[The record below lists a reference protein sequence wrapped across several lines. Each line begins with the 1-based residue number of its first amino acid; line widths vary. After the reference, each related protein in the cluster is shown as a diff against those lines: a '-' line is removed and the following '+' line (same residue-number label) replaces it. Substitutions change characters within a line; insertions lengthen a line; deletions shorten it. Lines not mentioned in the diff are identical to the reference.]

1 MARGVLSAVA
11 AATACIAACAPAWCG
26 RLYGEVTSVTE
37 NAITTSF
44 PAAVKPGSAM
54 IVMSGDGESVA
65 GMAISQYCRGRG
77 PYEVS
82 GAISWVSDPMNFKT
96 GKKVYVNSL
105 NASAI
110 PAKKPAPPRAR
121 PTPLDLGVY
130 YYSSA
135 QKVGY
140 GALGLG
146 LEKSL
151 NLGTGAS
158 LELDGGITGL
168 AAVGADNGGS
178 FETSSLLKSL
188 NGRLNL
194 NLAPGCAFY
203 SGYRWSKGKGTD
215 EHWDIITKDLQ
226 GKTFAAAS
234 SEESGVVAL
243 RGLEYGLALHV
254 SPTASLSVGYI
265 PALRTDFGGLG
276 VLCEPAR
283 TAELRFGDPRGGIRI
298 RGLSGED
305 YWLADLG
312 ITISR

>member
-1 MARGVLSAVA
+1 MTRVVLSIFA
-11 AATACIAACAPAWCG
+11 ALIACIAACAPAWCG

-37 NAITTSF
+37 YAITTSF
-44 PAAVKPGSAM
+44 SAAVKPGSAM
-54 IVMSGDGESVA
+54 IVMSGDGESVS
-65 GMAISQYCRGRG
+65 GMAISQHCRGRG

-82 GAISWVSDPMNFKT
+82 GTISWVSDPTNFKT
-96 GKKVYVNSL
+96 GRKCYVNSL

-110 PAKKPAPPRAR
+110 PAGRPAHPPAKPA
-121 PTPLDLGVY
+121 TNDLGIY
-130 YYSSA
+130 YYSAA

-146 LEKSL
+146 LEKFL

-158 LELDGGITGL
+158 LDLDGGITGL

-178 FETSSLLKSL
+178 LETSSLLKNL
-188 NGRLNL
+188 YGRLNL
-194 NLAPGCAFY
+194 NLASGCAFY
-203 SGYRWSKGKGTD
+203 SGYRWSKGRGGD
-215 EHWDIITKDLQ
+215 DQWDVITRDLQ
-226 GKTFAAAS
+226 GRTFAAAS
-234 SEESGVVAL
+234 SEDTGVVAL
-243 RGLEYGLALHV
+243 RGLEYGLALHM

-276 VLCEPAR
+276 VLSEPAR

-298 RGLSGED
+298 RGLSGQD